1 MDNWSLDSNWY
12 YVSTVL
18 ATIVLLLWCDLL
30 DANRR
35 KKELGEIAQ
44 NLSKRV
50 YELEAPINQKS

>member
-12 YVSTVL
+12 YVSVML
-18 ATIVLLLWCDLL
+18 VTIILWLWRDLR